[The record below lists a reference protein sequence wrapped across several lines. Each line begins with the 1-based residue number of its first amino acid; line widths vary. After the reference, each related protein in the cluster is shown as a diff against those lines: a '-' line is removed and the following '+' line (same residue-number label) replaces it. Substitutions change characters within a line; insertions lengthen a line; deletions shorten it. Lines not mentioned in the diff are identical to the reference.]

1 MTVTVIQGPRPAN
14 RPQVKQTVTFT
25 VSDIIGN
32 QSEAFQN
39 RVPVIAILLIWF
51 SIVKIYEMS

>member
-25 VSDIIGN
+25 VRDIIGN

-39 RVPVIAILLIWF
+39 RVPVIAILLI
-51 SIVKIYEMS
+51 

>member
-14 RPQVKQTVTFT
+14 RPRVKQTVTFT

-32 QSEAFQN
+32 QTEAFQN
-39 RVPVIAILLIWF
+39 RVPVIAILLI
-51 SIVKIYEMS
+51 